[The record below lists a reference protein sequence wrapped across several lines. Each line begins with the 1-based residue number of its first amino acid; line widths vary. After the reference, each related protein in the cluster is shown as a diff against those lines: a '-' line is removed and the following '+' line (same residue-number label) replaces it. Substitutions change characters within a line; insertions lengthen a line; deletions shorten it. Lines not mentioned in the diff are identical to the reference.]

1 VTFQQAN
8 TIEVCERSEQ
18 ALIVIENNNIKWY
31 DSETATTPIQ
41 TGRFLNRIYTEVGTF
56 TYYAT
61 QTVNNCESEKN
72 SRTVEVFAGPQQP
85 NIDTNNLELCQN
97 TETGVLE
104 VEKKSIDETIVW
116 TNQNGASLT
125 LGTTLQVPLENSRIG
140 NNTVYAHT
148 SVSGC
153 SESSDRI
160 PLTYQIISQ
169 PNAPDIKSSQFCFT
183 GEPITLEIERGFNV
197 T

>member
-1 VTFQQAN
+1 
-8 TIEVCERSEQ
+8 
-18 ALIVIENNNIKWY
+18 
-31 DSETATTPIQ
+31 
-41 TGRFLNRIYTEVGTF
+41 
-56 TYYAT
+56 
-61 QTVNNCESEKN
+61 
-72 SRTVEVFAGPQQP
+72 
-85 NIDTNNLELCQN
+85 
-97 TETGVLE
+97 
-104 VEKKSIDETIVW
+104 ETIVW
-116 TNQNGASLT
+116 TNENGASLT

-197 T
+197 TWYDANQTKINLCEYQNSCTPEIQEPGNYTFYVNQTVNNCVSPMKEIQVRVCPI